1 MKSDTMDNL
10 SVGEKTFEAEIHMN
24 FNGEKFTRK
33 VGFYNCY
40 GVLIKKPV
48 LAKNLDRIIRLYLRK
63 FKSRTYKKVLE
74 RIQLPEG
81 KYVYDYNT
89 LEIHEQKFHPNST
102 AHVYSDV
109 FSRDDYLGKFKGYSL
124 EVVLN
129 DQKTVD
135 KIKSEI
141 NNKIDTFARRVGFIS

>member
-1 MKSDTMDNL
+1 M
-10 SVGEKTFEAEIHMN
+10 
-24 FNGEKFTRK
+24 
-33 VGFYNCY
+33 
-40 GVLIKKPV
+40 
-48 LAKNLDRIIRLYLRK
+48 RK